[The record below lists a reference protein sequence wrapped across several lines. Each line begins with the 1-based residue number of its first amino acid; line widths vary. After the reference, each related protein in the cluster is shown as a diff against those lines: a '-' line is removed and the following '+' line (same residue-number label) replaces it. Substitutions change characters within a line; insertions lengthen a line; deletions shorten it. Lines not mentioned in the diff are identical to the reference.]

1 MRPQRRG
8 LPLRIIAPSLLLITA
23 IVVGG
28 CTQWA
33 DASLPQTT
41 VNPASDLN
49 REIVSLYSLI
59 FWMALV
65 VFVGVEG
72 FLLYAI
78 VRFRRRPDN
87 QMPTQTHGNTRLEIA
102 WTIIPAVVL
111 LVIAIPT
118 IPTIFAYDTIPA
130 EPGQRVD
137 VIGHQW
143 WWEFRY
149 PDLGVASANEFHLPV
164 GQTAVFSLHSAD
176 VIHSFWVPKM
186 GGKRDVVP
194 QRTNQMWFTPEITGD
209 FPGQCVEFCG
219 TQHANM
225 RLRLIVDT
233 PETFQAWVQQQRA
246 QATQASGSVAEG
258 ARLFQQSACPACHTI
273 RGTAARG
280 ETGPDLTHVGSR
292 KTIAAGVLDNTPEN
306 VKRWIQDAQSVKIGA
321 KMPSFPSLSDSD
333 AAQIAAYLQSLK

>member
-8 LPLRIIAPSLLLITA
+8 PPLRAIAPLLLLILATLA
-23 IVVGG
+23 AG

-33 DASLPQTT
+33 DPNAPQTT
-41 VNPASDLN
+41 VFPASDFN
-49 REIVSLYSLI
+49 RGIVNLYVLI
-59 FWMALV
+59 FWMAVV

-78 VRFRRRPDN
+78 IRFRRRADN

-102 WTIIPAVVL
+102 WTILPSIVL
-111 LVIAIPT
+111 LVIAFPT
-118 IPTIFAYDTIPA
+118 IPAIFAYDTIPA
-130 EPGQRVD
+130 NPAQRVE

-149 PDLGVASANEFHLPV
+149 PDLGVTTANEFHLPV
-164 GQTAVFSLHSAD
+164 NQTVVFDLHSAD
-176 VIHSFWVPKM
+176 VIHSFWVPRM

-194 QRTNQMWFTPEITGD
+194 SRTNQLWFTPEQTGD

-233 PETFQAWVQQQRA
+233 PEAFETWVQQQRA
-246 QATQASGSVAEG
+246 TAAQASGATAQG
-258 ARLFQQSACPACHTI
+258 ARLFQQNACAGCHTI
-273 RGTAARG
+273 RGTGAIG
-280 ETGPDLTHVGSR
+280 QTGPDLTHVGSR
-292 KTIAAGVLDNTPEN
+292 KTIAAGVLDNTPQN
-306 VKRWIQDAQSVKIGA
+306 LRRWIQDAQSIKVGV
-321 KMPSFPSLSDSD
+321 KMPTLRISDVD
-333 AAQIAAYLQSLK
+333 AEQIAAYLQSLR